1 MTKTILGMTFPNAE
15 NIPDFG
21 SMKINKTND
30 CLILAGTDIDKLSS
44 VLTRSV
50 CIGTYNA
57 DKFSFDSGDIAF
69 APDVSRLF
77 MYESS
82 TDTWYEQEI

>member
-1 MTKTILGMTFPNAE
+1 MINILGMNFPDDTS
-15 NIPDFG
+15 IDIG
-21 SMKINKTND
+21 SMKVNKTND
-30 CLILAGTDIDKLSS
+30 CLILAGTDIDKLDS

-57 DKFSFDSGDIAF
+57 DRFSFDSGDIAF

-77 MYESS
+77 MYESA